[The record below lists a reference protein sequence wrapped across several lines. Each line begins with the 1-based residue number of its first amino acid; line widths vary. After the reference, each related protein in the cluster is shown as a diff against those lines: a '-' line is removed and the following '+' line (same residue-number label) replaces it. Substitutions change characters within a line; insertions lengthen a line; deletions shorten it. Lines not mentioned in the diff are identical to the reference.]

1 MRFGGSDTSVV
12 LDTKQGFF
20 SCLADYMGITVKELY
35 LQNDKLFTKLIG
47 FMENP
52 AYINIVF
59 LHF

>member
-1 MRFGGSDTSVV
+1 MRFGGSDTSIV

-20 SCLADYMGITVKELY
+20 SWLVDYIRITVKELY
-35 LQNDKLFTKLIG
+35 LQNKQFTKLTG
-47 FMENP
+47 FVKNP

>member
-1 MRFGGSDTSVV
+1 MRFGGSDTSIV

-20 SCLADYMGITVKELY
+20 SWLVDYIRITVKELY
-35 LQNDKLFTKLIG
+35 LQNKLFTKLTG
-47 FMENP
+47 FVKNP